1 MESVDGNRQVLWTG
15 GWTLD
20 WWPVDVF
27 DCYCCYW
34 PRQLYRACC
43 FRTGDIVWILYLLRF
58 AGATNADII
67 SAANTYVQIRTKT
80 KLRKK
85 NKNIFGD
92 DDETN
97 SIQDQSCYSVF

>member
-1 MESVDGNRQVLWTG
+1 METVRFSGPAVGLWIG
-15 GWTLD
+15 GRLM
-20 WWPVDVF
+20 
-27 DCYCCYW
+27 C
-34 PRQLYRACC
+34 L
-43 FRTGDIVWILYLLRF
+43 IVTAVIGQGSSIELAALGF